1 MFYILIVSTILLV
14 VLLLLIFSGK
24 KGKKGKKVEK
34 VEKYNSGE
42 HVIAGNGDYSIKL
55 SPLYLYFNK

>member
-1 MFYILIVSTILLV
+1 MRMFYILIVSTILLV

-24 KGKKGKKVEK
+24 KVEKVEK

-42 HVIAGNGDYSIKL
+42 HVIAGNGYYSIKL
-55 SPLYLYFNK
+55 PPLYLYFNK

>member
-14 VLLLLIFSGK
+14 VLLLLIFSAK
-24 KGKKGKKVEK
+24 KGKK

-55 SPLYLYFNK
+55 PPLYLYFNK